1 MSSSVFILLL
11 VQSYNTLNMC
21 FDDLGNPTSKTFKL
35 VINLIRYKASV
46 NKIVTWQTNCGV
58 LLRW

>member
-46 NKIVTWQTNCGV
+46 NKILT
-58 LLRW
+58 